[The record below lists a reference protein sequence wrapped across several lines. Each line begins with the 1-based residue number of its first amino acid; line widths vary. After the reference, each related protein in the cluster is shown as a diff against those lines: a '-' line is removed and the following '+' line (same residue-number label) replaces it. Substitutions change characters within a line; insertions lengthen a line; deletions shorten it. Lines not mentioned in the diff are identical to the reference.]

1 MKLILPHHLLT
12 NLAPFLAA
20 KMFNKN
26 DEHESM
32 GEIPSAIDEVRI
44 QSIAK
49 LVVNLINVS
58 KVHELVDL
66 LPIFVELLLGQNY
79 FVLFGVEF
87 VTDLLLCAW
96 NTPLAILLE
105 FAFFF
110 PFF

>member
-1 MKLILPHHLLT
+1 
-12 NLAPFLAA
+12 
-20 KMFNKN
+20 MFNKN

-58 KVHELVDL
+58 IVDELVDL

-87 VTDLLLCAW
+87 VT
-96 NTPLAILLE
+96 E
-105 FAFFF
+105 KY
-110 PFF
+110 